1 MTDLGRMIRHC
12 CDAAAAMIEDR
23 CSTLFVYLLNCISR
37 PESMT
42 RNAANGLS
50 SCVETR
56 HARACPR
63 HPHLSEG

>member
-23 CSTLFVYLLNCISR
+23 CSTVRLLLNCISR

-50 SCVETR
+50 SCGETR